1 MEIKIVGKKKKRK
14 INKSKGWF
22 SEKIGKIDKP
32 LVRLIRQRG
41 RKKDEKENTQ
51 ITNIKNE
58 RGNIITDSTAIK
70 VIRENHEQL
79 YAN

>member
-14 INKSKGWF
+14 INKSKGW
-22 SEKIGKIDKP
+22 
-32 LVRLIRQRG
+32 
-41 RKKDEKENTQ
+41 KKDEKENTQ